1 VGCGASEKHLQWT
14 KAKKDHHKTF
24 YGKFKENIMEQ
35 KEGEGE
41 LELEQ
46 REGPRLV
53 VPDVETVV
61 GREPNARQLREQA
74 AKRDDSRYK
83 KKK

>member
-1 VGCGASEKHLQWT
+1 
-14 KAKKDHHKTF
+14 
-24 YGKFKENIMEQ
+24 MEQ